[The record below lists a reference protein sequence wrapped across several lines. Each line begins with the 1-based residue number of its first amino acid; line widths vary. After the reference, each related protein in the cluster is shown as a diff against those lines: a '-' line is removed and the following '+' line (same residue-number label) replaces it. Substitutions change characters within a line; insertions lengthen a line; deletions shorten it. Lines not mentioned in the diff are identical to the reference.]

1 MAEIIIDHTVPKID
15 VDDDEIE
22 FKSSITIQAI
32 MVFLLALF
40 FGIVASAYILPRWL
54 PNIANSF
61 LGTSPKAYWFMSRG
75 TGFVSLGLLWASMMF
90 GIGITNKMARLWP
103 GIPSS
108 MAMHEYTGLL
118 GLFFATFHGLILLG
132 DKYSNYRL
140 AQLLMPFGSTQY
152 RPVWVA
158 LGQLGFYAWFI
169 IVLTFYLRKH
179 LGKKTWRVVHFFS
192 FICYLGAVIHG
203 LTSGTD
209 AASTWALAFYWVT
222 GGSFLFLLVYRV
234 LTSRK
239 KSAATTRTLPAR
251 G

>member
-1 MAEIIIDHTVPKID
+1 MAAIILEQKKLQNDS
-15 VDDDEIE
+15 VDDDIE
-22 FKSSITIQAI
+22 FESSLSIQAVMI
-32 MVFLLALF
+32 FLLALF

-54 PNIANSF
+54 PDIANSF
-61 LGTSPKAYWFMSRG
+61 LGASPKAYWFMSRG
-75 TGFVSLGLLWASMMF
+75 SGFVSLGLLWASMMF
-90 GIGITNKMARLWP
+90 GVGITNKMARLWP

-118 GLFFATFHGLILLG
+118 GLFFVTFHGLILLG

-152 RPVWVA
+152 RPTWVA
-158 LGQLGFYAWFI
+158 LGQLGFYAWI
-169 IVLTFYLRKH
+169 LIVLTFYLRKH
-179 LGKKTWRVVHFFS
+179 IGRKTWRVVHFFS

-209 AASTWALAFYWVT
+209 AATTWAQVFYWIT
-222 GGSFLFLLVYRV
+222 GGSFLFLLVYRI

-239 KSAATTRTLPAR
+239 QVSANTRTFPSR